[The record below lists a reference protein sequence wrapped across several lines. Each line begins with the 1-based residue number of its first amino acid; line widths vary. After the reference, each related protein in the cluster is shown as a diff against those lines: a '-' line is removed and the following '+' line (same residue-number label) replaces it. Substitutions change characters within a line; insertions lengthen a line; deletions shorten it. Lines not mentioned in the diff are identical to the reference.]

1 MFSHKAANIWD
12 TLYGAI
18 ARSESDVICK
28 LWNKETDSSSYGKA
42 LDIGCGTGR
51 FFIPLAQSGWDM
63 TGVDSSEAMLSV
75 LKQKMKKYKI
85 EGETIH
91 SDFSLFKNDK
101 QFDLVLAFF
110 SVIYTLTDKDMYSLF
125 RKVHEV
131 MNPGGLFLVNFFN
144 CYEFWNKKGWNASM
158 GRIFKSGHLKVD
170 YASTPVDML
179 RGIANTEDMRLLS
192 HNGKLASDASI
203 RPVRYHSLNSMRLFI
218 TSAGFENVTFYS
230 GFSDKKIGPEDTR
243 ATVITAAATRT

>member
-91 SDFSLFKNDK
+91 SDFSLF
-101 QFDLVLAFF
+101 
-110 SVIYTLTDKDMYSLF
+110 
-125 RKVHEV
+125 
-131 MNPGGLFLVNFFN
+131 
-144 CYEFWNKKGWNASM
+144 
-158 GRIFKSGHLKVD
+158 
-170 YASTPVDML
+170 
-179 RGIANTEDMRLLS
+179 
-192 HNGKLASDASI
+192 
-203 RPVRYHSLNSMRLFI
+203 
-218 TSAGFENVTFYS
+218 
-230 GFSDKKIGPEDTR
+230 
-243 ATVITAAATRT
+243 